1 MANIFTSLT
10 FLTLPLEIR
19 ELVYDILFSP
29 RKQIFVTAAPQHEN
43 EDELQRLNNS
53 TTWSVESGTW
63 AMTPQLMSSQ
73 LLRVNRQLHSEA
85 LPFLYSQ
92 RIFDLTARD
101 TLKILMHNVGPKNF
115 GNIKHIIIDWD
126 ELEKF
131 AWELKKPEYILGL
144 SGLNCVQIATWRH
157 RHMYGTS
164 VQWRSVKGRERTLL
178 QAALEITEKHENLNI
193 LAEEPFRRKSSAVQM
208 HTENVASHRIKWRFV
223 ASEDDLKPG
232 EVAVDVQKDLEAVKV
247 TKQEAEDI
255 GISMPINDLI

>member
-1 MANIFTSLT
+1 MASTTISLT
-10 FLTLPLEIR
+10 FLTVPLEIR
-19 ELVYDILFSP
+19 ELVYDMLFSS
-29 RKQIFVTAAPQHEN
+29 RKQVFVTAAPQHEN

-63 AMTPQLMSSQ
+63 AMTPQSMSSQ
-73 LLRVNRQLHSEA
+73 LLRVNRQIHSEA

-101 TLKILMHNVGPKNF
+101 TLKILMRNVGPTNF
-115 GNIKHIIIDWD
+115 SNIKHVTIEWD
-126 ELEKF
+126 ELQQF

-144 SGLNCVQIATWRH
+144 SGLNCVQLATWRH

-164 VQWRSVKGRERTLL
+164 VQWRSVKDGERTLL

-208 HTENVASHRIKWRFV
+208 HTENVASHRVRWRFV
-223 ASEDDLKPG
+223 ASKDDLKPG
-232 EVAVDVQKDLEAVKV
+232 EVAVDIEKDLEAVKV
-247 TKQEAEDI
+247 TKQEAEDV
-255 GISMPINDLI
+255 GFSLPINDLI